1 LNALFISKAKD
12 GKIMDTFLAVI
23 VVFGGLI
30 AIGIIVSVYL
40 YNSGAI
46 TRRRYLLRRHVNAS
60 EPVPPL
66 EPDQEVIVE
75 DDFVDV

>member
-1 LNALFISKAKD
+1 
-12 GKIMDTFLAVI
+12 MDTFLAVI

-46 TRRRYLLRRHVNAS
+46 TRRRYLLRRHVAVS
-60 EPVPPL
+60 EPIVPV

-75 DDFVDV
+75 EDIVDV